1 LSVQQQSIMTKLG
14 SPFEQVVRPSD
25 DSHPA
30 RVAVDTQRISFVL
43 FAIAAVLAVVG
54 AFANVV
60 IYQIA
65 DSPDAD
71 IARIMTRFDLG
82 HEPSLPAWFSSLVLF
97 FNSAMLI
104 LISRVK
110 YSSKDA
116 FSFHWLALGIIFLGL
131 SIDESVMFHE
141 MLDKLISF
149 AVKTSGFLLFPW
161 AVLGLL
167 FALTVFI
174 VYLKFLFHLPQ
185 RFAFL
190 FITSGALYVG
200 GAVGME
206 FIAARIIDG
215 FGVAS
220 IYHTIVQTIEESLEM
235 IGAILFFY
243 SLTEYWNN
251 RYGGMEISSPKQS

>member
-1 LSVQQQSIMTKLG
+1 MVFLTGLIFQQRHAHLDQQSKIFQQG
-14 SPFEQVVRPSD
+14 C
-25 DSHPA
+25 
-30 RVAVDTQRISFVL
+30 
-43 FAIAAVLAVVG
+43 
-54 AFANVV
+54 
-60 IYQIA
+60 
-65 DSPDAD
+65 
-71 IARIMTRFDLG
+71 
-82 HEPSLPAWFSSLVLF
+82 
-97 FNSAMLI
+97 I
-104 LISRVK
+104 LIPLAGVGNNLPWVVDRRVG
-110 YSSKDA
+110 DVPRNA
-116 FSFHWLALGIIFLGL
+116 RQT
-131 SIDESVMFHE
+131 
-141 MLDKLISF
+141 DKLCRENKRLF
-149 AVKTSGFLLFPW
+149 YYFPW